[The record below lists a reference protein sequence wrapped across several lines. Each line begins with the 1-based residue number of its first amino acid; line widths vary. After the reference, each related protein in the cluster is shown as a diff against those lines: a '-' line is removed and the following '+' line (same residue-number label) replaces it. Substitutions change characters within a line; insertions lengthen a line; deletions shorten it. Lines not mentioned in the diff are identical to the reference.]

1 MDNVARHSL
10 ARRNAQQLIA
20 LRLHITIIVSDAV
33 LLDPLHVELLDAVDK
48 LHSIT
53 AAAKQLKVSYAFAW
67 RLISDLE
74 SHFNEPLVN
83 AQRGGRTYGGSS
95 LTDTGREVVS
105 LYRSLHSAAS
115 AAAEPLLTS
124 LRARLKTGARGARE

>member
-53 AAAKQLKVSYAFAW
+53 AAAKQLKVSYAFQAKV
-67 RLISDLE
+67 RPPTIVLRVNSEKLL
-74 SHFNEPLVN
+74 HFSY
-83 AQRGGRTYGGSS
+83 QRYIENRF
-95 LTDTGREVVS
+95 REAFG
-105 LYRSLHSAAS
+105 LKATPI
-115 AAAEPLLTS
+115 EIQ
-124 LRARLKTGARGARE
+124 LRKK